1 VFFDAFTTPPIAAS
15 APAML
20 DATDPLNSPPTVVA
34 LGLSGVSWGLGY
46 LLLAIGA
53 LRLALLPRWASV
65 LVVVGSVV
73 TTLPPEPIGFA
84 PLRVIALGA
93 VILGIGLCG
102 WGYDLS
108 SGARSTHPTEQPA
121 RVAAT

>member
-1 VFFDAFTTPPIAAS
+1 
-15 APAML
+15 ML
-20 DATDPLNSPPTVVA
+20 DATGPLNSPPTVVA
-34 LGLSGVSWGLGY
+34 LALSGFSWGLGY

-65 LVVVGSVV
+65 LVMVGSVV
-73 TTLPPEPIGFA
+73 ADLPPEPIGFA
-84 PLRVIALGA
+84 PLWLIALGA
-93 VILGIGLCG
+93 VILGVGLCG

-108 SGARSTHPTEQPA
+108 SGTRSTHSAEHQT